1 MVANRPN
8 HAKQKIHPKILQKT
22 LWLPFEPKDI
32 SSHQIRSLIKQ
43 NKDIHN
49 LVPTEVER
57 YINERGLY
65 KN

>member
-1 MVANRPN
+1 
-8 HAKQKIHPKILQKT
+8 LQKT